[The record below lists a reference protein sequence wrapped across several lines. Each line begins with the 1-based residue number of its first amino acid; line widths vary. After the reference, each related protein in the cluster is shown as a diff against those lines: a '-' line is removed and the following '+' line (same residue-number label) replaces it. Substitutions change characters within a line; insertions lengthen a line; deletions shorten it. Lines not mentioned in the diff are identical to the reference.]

1 MTFKDIFI
9 RKLRQLPEDILQEV
23 YYLDIV
29 TSKGRLQWN
38 SFLAD
43 KYRECEIEA
52 DNPEPDFLKFK
63 INLWY
68 VKMEKEHE
76 IL

>member
-1 MTFKDIFI
+1 MLFKDIFI
-9 RKLRQLPEDILQEV
+9 KKLHQLPDAILQEV
-23 YYLDIV
+23 YFLDVV

-43 KYRECEIEA
+43 KYKECEIIIS
-52 DNPEPDFLKFK
+52 DPGFLGFK
-63 INLWY
+63 INGWY
-68 VKMEKEHE
+68 IKMEKEHE